1 MASSTTAILKRII
14 GALVIFAFIVRLWL
28 FADMF
33 LLHTPIN
40 EWGFTEYLI
49 NFSGGFVRRGIIGEG
64 LFAMARIGI
73 PTSI

>member
-1 MASSTTAILKRII
+1 M
-14 GALVIFAFIVRLWL
+14 IFAFIVRLWL

-49 NFSGGFVRRGIIGEG
+49 NFSGGFVRRGIIG
-64 LFAMARIGI
+64 
-73 PTSI
+73 